1 MPLPGEGVVNP
12 RDEVMAEIQKA
23 RQEQLA
29 QEFKEGGGD
38 LTLLEGHEKQEEKQV
53 VQMPEGTDPAEWE
66 KLDEAAKAGLV
77 EAEEE
82 RKKAEAGTTS
92 EVVVDKQEEPAKAK
106 VKIKVDG
113 QELEVDEEAVR
124 EAGIKALQKQSAADK
139 RLEESARLKKEAEA
153 EARRILDDARKQA
166 TNQDETQPPAKGA
179 TSVERLTD
187 DRFIETVKKVQYGGE
202 AEAGQALKDLISEAV
217 KAGKSPELTLNE
229 VGEYLEFRDATKWA
243 HDEYK
248 EILGDQKL
256 KTLFSSEEKR
266 LRAAGDMRPYREV
279 YSDIGNGLREWLKE
293 KAPAPAQEPKKDLT
307 RQERKASVV
316 VIPTAA
322 ARQPAPT
329 QPKEPTPSEVVDRIR
344 AARHQA

>member
-12 RDEVMAEIQKA
+12 RNEIMAEIQKA

-38 LTLLEGHEKQEEKQV
+38 LAALEPADKPAVEPEAKVETPAPEGATPAVEAEAKQEEAA
-53 VQMPEGTDPAEWE
+53 PETPP
-66 KLDEAAKAGLV
+66 
-77 EAEEE
+77 
-82 RKKAEAGTTS
+82 
-92 EVVVDKQEEPAKAK
+92 EEPVKAK

-153 EARRILDDARKQA
+153 EARRILEDAKRQA
-166 TNQDETQPPAKGA
+166 AQPNQDVTQPPQQGA

-202 AEAGQALKDLISEAV
+202 AEAGQALRDLISEAV

-229 VGEYLEFRDATKWA
+229 VGEYLEFREATKWA

-248 EILGDQKL
+248 EILGDSKL

-293 KAPAPAQEPKKDLT
+293 KVPTPTPAAPPT

-329 QPKEPTPSEVVDRIR
+329 QPKEPSPSEVIDRIR

>member
-1 MPLPGEGVVNP
+1 MPLPGEGVVSP
-12 RDEVMAEIQKA
+12 REEMMAEIQKA

-38 LTLLEGHEKQEEKQV
+38 ISTLEPADKKEEQKPEVKEEEKSDATPAV
-53 VQMPEGTDPAEWE
+53 EG
-66 KLDEAAKAGLV
+66 EAKP
-77 EAEEE
+77 EAEE
-82 RKKAEAGTTS
+82 KT
-92 EVVVDKQEEPAKAK
+92 EEPVKAK

-153 EARRILDDARKQA
+153 EARKILEDARQKAQQ
-166 TNQDETQPPAKGA
+166 NQDGEALPVKGGLSA
-179 TSVERLTD
+179 VEKLTD

-229 VGEYLEFRDATKWA
+229 VGEYLEFREATKWA

-248 EILGDQKL
+248 EILGDPKL

-266 LRAAGDMRPYREV
+266 LRSAGDVRPYREV

-293 KAPAPAQEPKKDLT
+293 KAPGPTQAKDLT

-329 QPKEPTPSEVVDRIR
+329 QPKELSPSEVVDRMR
-344 AARHQA
+344 KSRHQA